1 MFDFGFS
8 ELVVICVVALV
19 VLGPT
24 RLPGLVRKVGRWI
37 GKARAMAN
45 DFRQQLENEVNL
57 EELNRMTERT
67 AQQRRQDPESPPVP
81 PGPAAETPA
90 DAPLSGTGY
99 PYGMP
104 TDTSSMTESPA
115 APGES
120 DDTFSHA
127 HAAGAEP
134 QPWSPEQDGTAPAH
148 EAGHDEATAA
158 PETEKQGP

>member
-57 EELNRMTERT
+57 EELNRMTDRM
-67 AQQRRQDPESPPVP
+67 AQQNKPDPESPP
-81 PGPAAETPA
+81 AA
-90 DAPLSGTGY
+90 TGY

-115 APGES
+115 SPGQ

-134 QPWSPEQDGTAPAH
+134 QPWSPEQDDTAPAH
-148 EAGHDEATAA
+148 ETGSDEATVT
-158 PETEKQGP
+158 PEAEKQGP

>member
-57 EELNRMTERT
+57 EELNRMTERM
-67 AQQRRQDPESPPVP
+67 AQQRKPDPESPPVP
-81 PGPAAETPA
+81 PEPAAETPA
-90 DAPLSGTGY
+90 DSSLSGTGY

-104 TDTSSMTESPA
+104 TDTSTMTESPA
-115 APGES
+115 APHES

-134 QPWSPEQDGTAPAH
+134 QPWSPEQQTAPAH
-148 EAGHDEATAA
+148 DAGQDEAPVT
-158 PETEKQGP
+158 PEPDKQGP

>member
-57 EELNRMTERT
+57 EELNRMTERM
-67 AQQRRQDPESPPVP
+67 AQQRKPYLESPPVP
-81 PGPAAETPA
+81 PEPAVETPA
-90 DAPLSGTGY
+90 DSSLSGTGY
-99 PYGMP
+99 PY
-104 TDTSSMTESPA
+104 
-115 APGES
+115 
-120 DDTFSHA
+120 
-127 HAAGAEP
+127 
-134 QPWSPEQDGTAPAH
+134 
-148 EAGHDEATAA
+148 
-158 PETEKQGP
+158 